1 MSLYK
6 NMSIL
11 PVFQNPIIYD
21 ANYTF
26 KVEWMKSARWR
37 SVGTL

>member
-1 MSLYK
+1 MSLFTLDR

-21 ANYTF
+21 ASYTF
-26 KVEWMKSARWR
+26 KVE
-37 SVGTL
+37 